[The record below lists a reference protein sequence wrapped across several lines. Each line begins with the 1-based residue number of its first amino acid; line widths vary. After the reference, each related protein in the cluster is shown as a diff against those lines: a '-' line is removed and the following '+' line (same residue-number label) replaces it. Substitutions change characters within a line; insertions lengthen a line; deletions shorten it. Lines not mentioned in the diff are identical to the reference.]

1 VGGEVRQ
8 SPLAVGL
15 DWGPWYATGCWTR
28 ATGCL
33 VRCRTAC
40 SCRQA
45 VSALAAAVLLF
56 LRYMWDLQPAPK
68 QQSDACPEA
77 WLITNPSVF
86 PLLAARSNQFLPSH
100 GTSSVQLYM
109 FSLRMY
115 SFI

>member
-1 VGGEVRQ
+1 VVRDW
-8 SPLAVGL
+8 LL
-15 DWGPWYATGCWTR
+15 DPRHWLPGALPDR
-28 ATGCL
+28 L
-33 VRCRTAC
+33 L
-40 SCRQA
+40 RQA